1 MQSLLDYFTGLDL
14 YGWLE
19 IFAMIAGIYYVY
31 LEIRKTRLLW
41 YVCILTSVLNIFVY
55 WHNNYVSMTAIQ
67 FYYIVMAFYGIHA
80 FREIREE
87 AVAEYG
93 EEQNPTGQK
102 VAIRRFDWKT
112 GAWTLAIAIP
122 VYFALAHIIRSYAET
137 HGGLL
142 FPSQPWWDAFI
153 AVGSMIGTFF
163 LSKSYMC
170 QWYVWIVLNVISVGV
185 FVYSGM
191 YWIALMYVIYIVMAF
206 IGLCNWR
213 RNGVYV
219 D

>member
-1 MQSLLDYFTGLDL
+1 MPPVLDYFAGLDL

-19 IFAMIAGIYYVY
+19 IFAMVAGIYYVI

-67 FYYIVMAFYGIHA
+67 FYYIIMAFYGIHA
-80 FREIREE
+80 FREIKEE
-87 AVAEYG
+87 AIEEYG
-93 EEQNPTGQK
+93 EERNPTGQK
-102 VAIRRFDWKT
+102 VAIRRFSWKT
-112 GAWTLAIAIP
+112 GAVALGIALP
-122 VYFALAHIIRSYAET
+122 VYFVLAHIIRAYAES

-163 LSKSYMC
+163 LSKSYMY

-185 FVYSGM
+185 FIYSGM
-191 YWIALMYVIYIVMAF
+191 YWIAAMYVVYIILAV
-206 IGLCNWR
+206 IGLRNWKI
-213 RNGVYV
+213 NGVYV
-219 D
+219 E

>member
-1 MQSLLDYFTGLDL
+1 MQSVLEYFAGLDV

-19 IFAMIAGIYYVY
+19 IAAMVVGIYYVY
-31 LEIRKTRLLW
+31 LEIGKTRLLW
-41 YVCILTSVLNIFVY
+41 YVCILTSILNILVY
-55 WHNNYVSMTAIQ
+55 WHNNYVSMTVIQ
-67 FYYIVMAFYGIHA
+67 VYYIVMAFYGLHA
-80 FREIREE
+80 FKEIKEDS
-87 AVAEYG
+87 AAESSTESGSG
-93 EEQNPTGQK
+93 EQK
-102 VAIRRFDWKT
+102 VLIRRFDWKT
-112 GAWTLAIAIP
+112 GATVLAIAVP
-122 VYFALAHIIRSYAET
+122 VYFVVVHIIRTYAEL

-185 FVYSGM
+185 FIYSGM
-191 YWIALMYVIYIVMAF
+191 YWIAGMYVIYIILAF
-206 IGLCNWR
+206 FGLRNWR
-213 RNGVYV
+213 RNGVFV

>member
-1 MQSLLDYFTGLDL
+1 MPPVLDYFAGLDL

-19 IFAMIAGIYYVY
+19 IFAMIAGIYYVF

-67 FYYIVMAFYGIHA
+67 FYYIIMAFYGIHA
-80 FREIREE
+80 FREIKEE
-87 AVAEYG
+87 AIEEYG
-93 EEQNPTGQK
+93 AERNPTGQK
-102 VAIRRFDWKT
+102 VAIRRFSWKT
-112 GAWTLAIAIP
+112 GAVALGIALP
-122 VYFALAHIIRSYAET
+122 VYFVLAHIIRAYAAT

-153 AVGSMIGTFF
+153 AVGSMVGTFF

-185 FVYSGM
+185 FIYSGM
-191 YWIALMYVIYIVMAF
+191 YWIAAMYVVYIILAV
-206 IGLCNWR
+206 IGLRNWKI
-213 RNGVYV
+213 NGVYV
-219 D
+219 E

>member
-80 FREIREE
+80 FREIKEE

-153 AVGSMIGTFF
+153 AVGSMVGTFF

-170 QWYVWIVLNVISVGV
+170 QWYVWIVLDSLSIGV
-185 FVYSGM
+185 FIYSGL
-191 YWIALMYVIYIVMAF
+191 YWMALTYLVYIVMSF
-206 IGLCNWR
+206 VGLRNWR
-213 RNGVYV
+213 INGVYV

>member
-1 MQSLLDYFTGLDL
+1 MPPVLDYFAGLDL

-19 IFAMIAGIYYVY
+19 IFAMVAGIYYVF

-67 FYYIVMAFYGIHA
+67 FYYIIMAFYGIHA
-80 FREIREE
+80 FREIKEE
-87 AVAEYG
+87 AIEEYG
-93 EEQNPTGQK
+93 AERNPTGQK
-102 VAIRRFDWKT
+102 VAIRRFSWKT
-112 GAWTLAIAIP
+112 GAVALGIALP
-122 VYFALAHIIRSYAET
+122 VYFVLAHIIRAYAAT

-153 AVGSMIGTFF
+153 AVGSMVGTFF

-185 FVYSGM
+185 FIYSGM
-191 YWIALMYVIYIVMAF
+191 YWIAGMYVVYIILAV
-206 IGLCNWR
+206 IGLRNWKI
-213 RNGVYV
+213 NGVYV
-219 D
+219 E

>member
-80 FREIREE
+80 FREIKEE

-93 EEQNPTGQK
+93 EEQNATGQK

-170 QWYVWIVLNVISVGV
+170 QWYVWIVLNLISVGV